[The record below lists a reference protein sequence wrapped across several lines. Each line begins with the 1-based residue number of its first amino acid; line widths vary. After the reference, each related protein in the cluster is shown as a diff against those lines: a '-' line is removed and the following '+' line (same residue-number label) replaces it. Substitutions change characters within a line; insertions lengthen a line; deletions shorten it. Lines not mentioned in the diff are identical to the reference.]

1 LVNGSRKGLVTLT
14 IDPPAQA
21 KVPTRSVALRS
32 LVLSVT
38 DPDALIA
45 ACTVATA

>member
-1 LVNGSRKGLVTLT
+1 VR
-14 IDPPAQA
+14 
-21 KVPTRSVALRS
+21 LRA

-45 ACTVATA
+45 ACTAARA